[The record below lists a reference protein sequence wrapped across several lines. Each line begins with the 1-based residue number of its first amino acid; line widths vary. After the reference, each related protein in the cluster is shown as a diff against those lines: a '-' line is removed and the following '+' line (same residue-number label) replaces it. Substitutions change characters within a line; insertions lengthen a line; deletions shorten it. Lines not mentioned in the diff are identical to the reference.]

1 MLILD
6 LLLDIIIG
14 VYTSL
19 GIGTKEYKINLKVEK
34 ISKAHPCLMNYYK
47 KFQKEFEG
55 ETHLSRDLLA
65 LNLKKEV
72 EVEQFLKVV
81 KEKFD

>member
-6 LLLDIIIG
+6 LLIDIIIG

-34 ISKAHPCLMNYYK
+34 ISKTHPCLMDYYK

-65 LNLKKEV
+65 LNLKKEF

-81 KEKFD
+81 KEEFD